1 MFPDVEGHKLV
12 AKLGNLK
19 TIVQLLKAINFKESA
34 TCFGTENGLKL
45 TVEDVKCMQ
54 ASAYIPSHVFQEFT
68 LQEDVIFRINLNVLV
83 ECLCMF
89 WSNINSQGSSVT
101 FQLFY
106 KGTGYP
112 VTVLIEEDGII
123 TDCSLKTQEPDE
135 LLDFHL
141 EPENVLNK
149 VVLQT
154 ELLKDILS
162 ELDPTSDL
170 IELLLSPSAPYFRI
184 STAGLAGICHVE
196 LPHDGDLVDSFQC
209 ASTATSSYK
218 LSHIKPAMKALACA
232 NKVSLRTDVCGL
244 LCFQYMVKTDE
255 GHTCYI
261 EYYVRVNFFLSYLH
275 NQKILNALYKHMKN
289 ILSDFTGDRP
299 R

>member
-1 MFPDVEGHKLV
+1 MNNMYPEQDNYYLV
-12 AKLGNLK
+12 AKVGNPK

-45 TVEDVKCMQ
+45 TVEDAKCMQ
-54 ASAYIPSHVFQEFT
+54 ASTYIPSHVFEEFN
-68 LQEDVIFRINLNVLV
+68 LKEDVIFRINLTVLV

-89 WSNINSQGSSVT
+89 WSNINSQGSSVAV
-101 FQLFY
+101 QLFY
-106 KGTGYP
+106 KGNGYP
-112 VTVLIEEDGII
+112 VTVLIEEDGVI
-123 TDCSLKTQEPDE
+123 TDCSLKTQDPDE

-162 ELDPTSDL
+162 ELDPTSDF
-170 IELLLSPSAPYFRI
+170 IELLLSPSTPFFRI
-184 STAGLAGICHVE
+184 STAGLAGICYVE
-196 LPHDGDLVDSFQC
+196 LPHDGDLIDNFQC
-209 ASTATSSYK
+209 TSTASSKYR
-218 LSHIKPAMKALACA
+218 LSHIKPAMKALVYA
-232 NKVSLRTDVCGL
+232 NKVSLRTDTCGL

-261 EYYVRVNFFLSYLH
+261 EFYISPV
-275 NQKILNALYKHMKN
+275 I
-289 ILSDFTGDRP
+289 DPDE
-299 R
+299 

>member
-1 MFPDVEGHKLV
+1 MYTEVENYNLV

-19 TIVQLLKAINFKESA
+19 TIVLLLKAINFKENA
-34 TCFGTENGLKL
+34 TCFGTENGLKV
-45 TVEDVKCMQ
+45 TVEDAKCMQ
-54 ASAYIPSHVFQEFT
+54 ASAYIPAHVFQVFN
-68 LQEDVIFRINLNVLV
+68 LKEDVIFRVNLNILV

-89 WSNINSQGSSVT
+89 WSNINCQGSSVAL
-101 FQLFY
+101 QLFY
-106 KGTGYP
+106 EGNGHP

-162 ELDPTSDL
+162 ELDSTSDL
-170 IELLLSPSAPYFRI
+170 IELFLSPAPPFFRI
-184 STAGLAGICHVE
+184 STTGLAGICHIE
-196 LPHDGDLVDSFQC
+196 LPHDGELVDNFQC
-209 ASTATSSYK
+209 TSTAMSSYK
-218 LSHIKPAMKALACA
+218 LSHIKPAMKALSCA
-232 NKVSLRTDVCGL
+232 NKVSLRTDTCGL

-261 EYYVRVNFFLSYLH
+261 EYYVRVTYSC
-275 NQKILNALYKHMKN
+275 
-289 ILSDFTGDRP
+289 SVFTKKYSV
-299 R
+299 